1 MGSLIEYFKKETTKN
16 VLEKAVD
23 HAKKVQE
30 SVEELDKGIDML
42 LEDKNPKKAFQI
54 FRKVDNLEDEADS
67 IRRDILTSISKGELN
82 PSVRMDLSHL
92 IKRLDDVAN
101 GATGVA
107 RRISTIPFNF
117 WEQSSKVSLDILIE
131 MSDKT
136 VKCSD
141 YLDKI
146 VSDLITER
154 KHIKE
159 YADHINRLEHEIDLL
174 NIELREKLQQIKYE
188 NINNFTIFTV
198 GNTIDIVEAISDAIE
213 SVADYIILLLTSE
226 NV

>member
-23 HAKKVQE
+23 HAKKVKE
-30 SVEELDKGIDML
+30 SVEELKKGVLKLIK
-42 LEDKNPKKAFQI
+42 EKNSKKAYQI
-54 FRKVDNLEDEADS
+54 FRQVDDLEGEADF

-101 GATGVA
+101 CATGVA
-107 RRISTIPFNF
+107 RRISTIPFTF
-117 WEQSSKVSLDILIE
+117 WEQSSDDSLDILIE
-131 MSDKT
+131 MTNKT

-141 YLDKI
+141 FLDKI
-146 VSDLITER
+146 VLDLITER
-154 KHIKE
+154 KNIKD
-159 YADHINRLEHEIDLL
+159 YAEQINRIEHEIDLL
-174 NIELREKLQQIKYE
+174 NIELREKLQQTYYD

-198 GNTIDIVEAISDAIE
+198 GNTIDILEAISDSIE
-213 SVADYIILLLTSE
+213 AVADYIILLLTSE